1 MAIRTAHAATPA
13 STGPTSRE
21 FDVPTE
27 LSDAQFAGYAATL
40 AALAKAGGGGPD
52 QADARRELAAEV
64 LRDVEE
70 LLVHEATLAAHR
82 TWRQAGRALV
92 ALGHAELW
100 PALFALTDE
109 AAYAHPGEVVM
120 AGGFL
125 KSREVPIP
133 EPPAGWP
140 GKWGPPPQRAA
151 DDALRA
157 GVELGARVALAVQIL
172 GEGYCP
178 DHVLNLD
185 LGPPGN
191 PGDPTDALTGAAPA
205 AWRAALDRAAQLSP
219 AEFRDALAEFLR
231 LTPAP
236 QRAAA
241 GRNGTTT

>member
-1 MAIRTAHAATPA
+1 MAIRTAAAPPEP
-13 STGPTSRE
+13 TGPTSRE

-27 LSDAQFAGYAATL
+27 LNDARFAGYAATL
-40 AALAKAGGGGPD
+40 VALAEAGGTGRD

-64 LRDVEE
+64 LRDMEE
-70 LLVHEATLAAHR
+70 LLVHEATLAARR

-120 AGGFL
+120 AEGFL
-125 KSREVPIP
+125 KSWEVPVP

-140 GKWGPPPQRAA
+140 GKWAPPPQRAA
-151 DDALRA
+151 GDDALRA

-205 AWRAALDRAAQLSP
+205 AWRAALDRAARLSP

-241 GRNGTTT
+241 GQNGAAT